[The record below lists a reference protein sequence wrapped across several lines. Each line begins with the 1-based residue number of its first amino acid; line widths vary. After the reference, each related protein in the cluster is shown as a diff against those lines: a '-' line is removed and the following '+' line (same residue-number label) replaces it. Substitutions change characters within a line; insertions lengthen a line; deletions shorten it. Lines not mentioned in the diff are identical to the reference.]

1 MEMAFSEDLF
11 LGGRLLLR
19 QPLSGHR
26 VGTDALLAAA
36 ITPPKGRV
44 CDLGAGVGLI
54 GLALVLAG
62 AEEAVLVERDPVFA
76 VCAAENLKGFKSQS
90 KGGSA
95 RLEQIDIFDRKAM
108 LTRPALA
115 DQSFDAV
122 VTNPPYDQSLKGR
135 RSPRPLRQA
144 AHAMAGGSLEE
155 WLQAATRLLRH
166 GGTFAM
172 IHRADRIAD
181 VLAAMPARLG
191 GRVLRFVQPRVDQA
205 ATRLLISA
213 VAGSR
218 AALTVLPPLILH
230 DSAGKFMPEVQAL
243 HEGRARLRM
252 QPGPMFDSS

>member
-1 MEMAFSEDLF
+1 MQTAFTDDRF

-19 QPLSGHR
+19 QPTSGHR

-36 ITPPKGRV
+36 ITRPAGRV

-54 GLALVLAG
+54 GLALVLGG
-62 AEEAVLVERDPVFA
+62 ADEAVLVERDPVFA
-76 VCAAENLKGFKSQS
+76 DCAKENIDRFHELGPT
-90 KGGSA
+90 GRL
-95 RLEQIDIFDRKAM
+95 RLEQVDVFDRKVV
-108 LTRPALA
+108 LERVALA
-115 DQSFDAV
+115 DQSFDSV

-144 AHAMAGGSLEE
+144 AHAMQGGSLEE
-155 WLQAATRLLRH
+155 WLQAAMRLLKH
-166 GGTFAM
+166 GGTFTM

-191 GRVLRFVQPRVDQA
+191 GCTLRFVQPRADQP
-205 ATRLLISA
+205 ATRLLLSA

-218 AALTVLPPLILH
+218 AALTVLPPLVLH
-230 DSAGKFMPEVQAL
+230 DETGKFLPDVQAL

-252 QPGPMFDSS
+252 QPGPMFDFS

>member
-1 MEMAFSEDLF
+1 MEMAFTDDLF

-19 QPLSGHR
+19 QPASGHR
-26 VGTDALLAAA
+26 LGTDALLAAA
-36 ITPPKGRV
+36 ITSPAGRV
-44 CDLGAGVGLI
+44 CDLGSGVGLI
-54 GLALVLAG
+54 GLAVALAG

-76 VCAAENLKGFKSQS
+76 LCAAENLRRFEALDPGRV
-90 KGGSA
+90 A
-95 RLEQIDIFDRKAM
+95 RLEQVDIFDRKAI
-108 LTRPALA
+108 LTRPSLA

-144 AHAMAGGSLEE
+144 AHAMQGGSLEE
-155 WLQAATRLLRH
+155 WLQAATRLLKH

-181 VLAAMPARLG
+181 VLAVMPVRLG
-191 GRVLRFVQPRVDQA
+191 GRALRFVQPRADQA
-205 ATRLLISA
+205 ATRLLVSA

-218 AALTVLPPLILH
+218 AALTVLPPLVLH
-230 DSAGKFMPEVQAL
+230 DAEGKFMPEVQAL

-252 QPGPMFDSS
+252 QPGPMFDFS